1 MTRYI
6 EKISIITLFL
16 LIIFSLNISNNI
28 LAEENYNNKD
38 IDGGI
43 SIDDYK
49 SQKLVEDSFPL
60 IIYGG
65 EPEGVSAA
73 ISAARS
79 GIKTLL
85 ILHRDKPGGLMT
97 YGGLNFLDINNAP
110 DGDNLNKGLF
120 AEWHKNVGG
129 NISFSIEKATEVF
142 ENMLAMEENITI
154 VRNAKLVSILKD
166 DNFINSIIIETDSG
180 IKELKAEYFIDASQ
194 DADFAV
200 NAGALYFNGG
210 ADLGLPDRHMAVTI
224 VLHLANI
231 DWSKLAIDAKSNKF
245 GPSHINKNN
254 AWGFVKIGQLYKPIN
269 KNTKLRGLNIV
280 IEEKG
285 EKSEVYINALLVF
298 NVNPTDHNSLKEAYR
313 RGKEEAVHVVSFLQ
327 ENLGGFK
334 EAKILSFPEE
344 LYVRESRHIISQYQL
359 KVEDLF
365 NNRVFRD
372 TIALV
377 SYPLDYQASNPQYN
391 GFVLFNPDVY
401 GIPIRSLLPLGIDN
415 LFVVGRS
422 SGYSSLA
429 AASARVIP
437 TGMATAEAAGL
448 ITAYAIKNNLELD
461 KFISNPDLILDIQKK
476 LGINETIKR
485 YNNYIG
491 KNLVFEVNQSS
502 LLDNDSN
509 VFNRILTFTNSKV
522 NRTEDNFPLY
532 TVRDIKEHLEY
543 LLSWGLLVG
552 GYQNDFLLNKEM
564 SEREFA
570 HIIVKGLKQQKAEIL
585 YEWVPGGLETMSN
598 NQPLTRNQAA
608 MLLMVAISKRVADL
622 NEDEY
627 FQTAIEYD
635 LIPEIIKFNIKE
647 NRLLSRAE
655 AYILISSFLQK
666 YPINESLKFYRGE
679 W

>member
-28 LAEENYNNKD
+28 IAEENYNNKD

-49 SQKLVEDSFPL
+49 SQNLVEDSFPL

-154 VRNAKLVSILKD
+154 VRNAKLVSILKE

-180 IKELKAEYFIDASQ
+180 IKELKAEYFIDASL

-245 GPSHINKNN
+245 GPSHINKDN

-344 LYVRESRHIISQYQL
+344 LYVRESRHIIARYQL
-359 KVEDLF
+359 KVVDLF

-372 TIALV
+372 TIALA

-448 ITAYAIKNNLELD
+448 ITAYAVKNNLEFDEFINDLD
-461 KFISNPDLILDIQKK
+461 FLLEIQKE
-476 LGINETIKR
+476 LGIDTTIKK
-485 YNNYIG
+485 YSESIG
-491 KNLVFEVNQSS
+491 QNLVFRQNNFSKGKIEVNIYNR
-502 LLDNDSN
+502 LLTFITSMASDNEVVLPSYIDNDIEN
-509 VFNRILTFTNSKV
+509 HV
-522 NRTEDNFPLY
+522 
-532 TVRDIKEHLEY
+532 EY
-543 LLSWGLLVG
+543 LLSWGLLFG
-552 GYQNDFLLNKEM
+552 GYQNDFLLDKEI

-570 HIIVKGLKQQKAEIL
+570 HIIVKGLKQQEAAIL

-598 NQPLTRNQAA
+598 NQALTRDKAA
-608 MLLMVAISKRVADL
+608 MLLMVAKSKRVSTI
-622 NEDEY
+622 NEDLY
-627 FQTAIEYD
+627 FQSAIEYN
-635 LIPEIIKFNIKE
+635 LIPKIICSNIKE
-647 NRLLSRAE
+647 DRFLTRAE

-666 YPINESLKFYRGE
+666 YPIDEKLRAYRGD
-679 W
+679 